1 MIFTALGI
9 SAVTLQVAGFIPY
22 IVDIIKGKTKP
33 ERASFWI
40 FSLLVGVALTAQLI
54 DEITWAAILV
64 CASFLCVFTIA
75 VLSLKYGYGTFR
87 KRDTASIIV
96 AILGVIFWQLTSE
109 PLIAITM
116 VILVDFAGFW
126 LTLVK
131 TWQAPHTETLFAW
144 AASALAAIFA
154 IVATQNFKAV
164 QFAYLF
170 YSALANLLISGLI
183 IYRRGV
189 LAETTTRK
197 PSN

>member
-9 SAVTLQVAGFIPY
+9 GAIILQVAGFIPY

-54 DEITWAAILV
+54 DEVTWAATLV
-64 CASFLCVFTIA
+64 FVSFLCVFTIA
-75 VLSLKYGYGTFR
+75 VLSLKYGYGTFH

-96 AILGVIFWQLTSE
+96 AILGVIIWQLTSE
-109 PLIAITM
+109 PLIAIAM
-116 VILVDFAGFW
+116 VIFVDFAGFW

-144 AASALAAIFA
+144 AASGLAAIFA
-154 IVATQNFKAV
+154 IVATQSFKAV
-164 QFAYLF
+164 QIAYLF

-189 LAETTTRK
+189 LAETAARK
-197 PSN
+197 P